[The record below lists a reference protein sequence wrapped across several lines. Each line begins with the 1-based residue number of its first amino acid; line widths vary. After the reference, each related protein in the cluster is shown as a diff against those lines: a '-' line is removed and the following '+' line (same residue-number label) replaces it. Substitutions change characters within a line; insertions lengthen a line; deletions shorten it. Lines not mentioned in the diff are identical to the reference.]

1 MLLCIV
7 RKRGNQPNS
16 LFQKLG
22 LLPLS
27 FERPGSRSLALMIK
41 RMLWVPIKQPGA
53 KKTTDF

>member
-27 FERPGSRSLALMIK
+27 FERPGLAE
-41 RMLWVPIKQPGA
+41 PGSDDQKNA
-53 KKTTDF
+53 LGAH